1 MTKDAGAPGAAD
13 NWANAQSY
21 EAYVGRWSRI
31 VAREFVAWLAIPPD
45 RRWLDIGCGTG
56 ALSDIILHDAPPK
69 SVAGLDS
76 SEEYISFAR
85 QSLQDTRAAF
95 HVGAVESLPF
105 SDGAFDA
112 VVSGLVLNFLPH
124 VDRAVA
130 EMRRVVAP
138 GGTVAAYVWDYAGDM
153 EFMRYFWD
161 AAVAL
166 DPKAAALDEG
176 RRFPLCHPEPLMH
189 LFTSAGLQKVETRA
203 IDVSTLFRDF
213 EDFWSPFLGGQ
224 GPAPTYLASLSP
236 ERRNEL
242 REELLG
248 ELPMEEEDGSIHLN
262 ARAWAVKGQQG
273 R

>member
-1 MTKDAGAPGAAD
+1 MAKDAGAPGAAD
-13 NWANAQSY
+13 TWANGQSY
-21 EAYVGRWSRI
+21 EAYVGRWSRP
-31 VAREFVAWLAIPPD
+31 VAREFLTWLALPPD

-56 ALSDIILHDAPPK
+56 ALSDIILHDWLPK
-69 SVAGLDS
+69 SVTGLDS
-76 SEEYISFAR
+76 SEGYITFAR
-85 QSLQDTRAAF
+85 QNLQDPRAAF
-95 HVGAVESLPF
+95 QVGSVESLPF
-105 SDGAFDA
+105 SEGAFDA
-112 VVSGLVLNFLPH
+112 AVSGLVLNFLPH
-124 VDRAVA
+124 TDRAVA

-138 GGTVAAYVWDYAGDM
+138 GGAVAAYVWDYAGDM

-176 RRFPLCHPEPLMH
+176 RRFPLCHPEPMMH
-189 LFTSAGLQKVETRA
+189 LFTLAGLQKVETRA
-203 IDVSTLFRDF
+203 IDVSTVFHDF

-248 ELPMEEEDGSIHLN
+248 QLPIEEDGSIRLS
-262 ARAWAVKGQQG
+262 ARAWAVRGEKGG
-273 R
+273 

>member
-1 MTKDAGAPGAAD
+1 MAKDAGAPGGAD
-13 NWANAQSY
+13 TWANGRSY
-21 EAYVGRWSRI
+21 EAYVGRWSRS
-31 VAREFVAWLAIPPD
+31 VAREFLTWLSLPPD

-56 ALSDIILHDAPPK
+56 ALADIILHDVWPK

-76 SEEYISFAR
+76 SEGYIAFAR
-85 QSLQDTRAAF
+85 QSLHDTRVAF
-95 HVGAVESLPF
+95 QVGAVESLPF
-105 SDGAFDA
+105 PEGAFDA

-130 EMRRVVAP
+130 EMRRVVAR

-176 RRFPLCHPEPLMH
+176 RRFPLCHAEPLMH
-189 LFTSAGLQKVETRA
+189 LFASAGLQKVETGA
-203 IDVSTLFRDF
+203 MDISTLFHDF

-224 GPAPTYLASLSP
+224 GPAPSYLMSLSP
-236 ERRNEL
+236 EQRDEL

-248 ELPMEEEDGSIHLN
+248 QLPIEDDGSIHLN